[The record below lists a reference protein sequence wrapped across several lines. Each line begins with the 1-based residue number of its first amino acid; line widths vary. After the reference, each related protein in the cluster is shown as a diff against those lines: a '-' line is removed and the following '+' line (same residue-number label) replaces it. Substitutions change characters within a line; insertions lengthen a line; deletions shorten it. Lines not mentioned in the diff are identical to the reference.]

1 MRSMKI
7 MILSLLG
14 AAVAAMAAPAQINTP
29 KLDDSEVRISYAEL
43 KRLLAAAQPVATVT
57 VSKAPPVSAALLSAV
72 YHIDWQA
79 AQITAQMQVENFSE
93 LWQSIPLA
101 GAALGA
107 VSVKPADARIVVM
120 DDQLCLITDKAGAVS
135 LELCFALPAGTSSIT
150 LHPAPS
156 AVAAIETT
164 ALPEGHHLSIQHAG
178 GTATLMSACRHALP
192 ASGGVVTLTLAD
204 SKAPAFITGTD
215 EAIISTATYTT
226 QVVRDGSVLTE
237 GTLIARHDST
247 IRLTLLLPE
256 QSKLLQCHVNG
267 TLTRPLI
274 QNGTQLDIPLA
285 EPTTDGAESEIKLSY
300 TSAQPA
306 LQLAEGE
313 IDLALPQTPVFA
325 RQIDWTVQLPDNYDL
340 STTGNIDAI
349 TDPKPGLHLRKSLCR
364 DQQPQARITYRKRT
378 TK

>member
-1 MRSMKI
+1 MKI

-43 KRLLAAAQPVATVT
+43 KRLLAAAQPAVTVT
-57 VSKAPPVSAALLSAV
+57 VSKTPPVSAALLSAV
-72 YHIDWQA
+72 YRIDWQA
-79 AQITAQMQVENFSE
+79 AQITAQMQAENFSDQ
-93 LWQSIPLA
+93 WQSIPLA

-107 VSVKPADARIVVM
+107 VSVKPADARIVVL
-120 DDQLCLITDKAGAVS
+120 DDQLCLITGKAGPVS
-135 LELCFALPAGTSSIT
+135 LELSFALPVGTSSIT

-164 ALPEGHHLSIQHAG
+164 ALPEGRHLSVQHAG

-192 ASGGVVTLTLAD
+192 ASGGAVTLTLAD
-204 SKAPAFITGTD
+204 SKAPAVITGTD

-237 GTLIARHDST
+237 GTLIARHDSP
-247 IRLTLLLPE
+247 IRLTLHLPE

-325 RQIDWTVQLPDNYDL
+325 RQIDWTVQLPDYYDL